1 MNQPTAYRVEFGPA
15 WPVPPITVDFADPNQ
30 FHRAVAAH
38 AIPHLKP
45 RLEELGRTE
54 AADCF
59 FRTDKEMTVGE
70 FWWVDLA
77 SGKGARF
84 CPARLT
90 PTDLDPDICG
100 DTNDDEVCE
109 LERGHSGDHQ
119 NGYATVGW
127 PNAFAAAV
135 PAVSTTTK
143 DGEQ

>member
-1 MNQPTAYRVEFGPA
+1 MNQPTAYRIEFGPA
-15 WPVPPITVDFADPNQ
+15 WPVPPITVDFTDYSEAI
-30 FHRAVAAH
+30 RTVTEH

-45 RLEELGRTE
+45 ALAEAGRPEL
-54 AADCF
+54 ADCF
-59 FRTDKEMTVGE
+59 FRTDRELTEGSFM
-70 FWWVDLA
+70 WLNLA
-77 SGKGARF
+77 EGMSAQF

-109 LERGHSGDHQ
+109 LEAGHSGDHQ

-135 PAVSTTTK
+135 PAVPATGQPTP
-143 DGEQ
+143 